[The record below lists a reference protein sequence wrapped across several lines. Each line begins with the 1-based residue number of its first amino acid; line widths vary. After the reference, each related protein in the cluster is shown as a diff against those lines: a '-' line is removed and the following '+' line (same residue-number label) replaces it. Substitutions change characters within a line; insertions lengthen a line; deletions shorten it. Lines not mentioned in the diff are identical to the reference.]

1 MMVRFGRQR
10 PLRSTRLT
18 PFSLMAI
25 GVSLLIAGASTA
37 LARALSYD
45 AWGWLLW
52 GQEMLGGR
60 RFTTDGYPTWKPLTG
75 LIAALITPLGDA
87 APFLWLVIARAGALM
102 ALFLA
107 YRLASRLAGPAA
119 GVLAALALLIVPE
132 WLFQSGV
139 GGSEPLLTAL
149 LLGAVARHVDRHDL
163 QGFGLV
169 MLASLLRPESWPL
182 LLGSAVVAWQW
193 SPRSRAVIAASL
205 AAIPAIWFGGEYL
218 GSGDPFRGGQLAKT
232 TQEAVRLR
240 RMWALPGVGVL
251 HIGWQLIP
259 LPLLL
264 CVPAALVRALRRY
277 DPIVLAL
284 GLGALIWI
292 AEVAVLA
299 QLGYAGVTRFLF
311 PAAAGLAVVG
321 SAGLVHLLTSPRV
334 TPAARIALIA
344 VAVALAL
351 PSAPHVLQLGRA
363 ARDVHDRAGLDNA
376 VSVIVGRVGRHA
388 FLAGRHVVAQG
399 ETITPLA
406 WRLDAPAETL
416 KHPHFP
422 GLALADARQPWSV
435 FRRAL
440 RRGGRRFTTRTVA
453 SEWPLRLISV
463 ELRHVPRRR
472 RLTPRSGARPNRPG
486 RTAAVQRAGDG
497 RRVRVRPDPPAHPRG
512 HEGRQSQR
520 SAPRQ
525 PKLNPRQEA
534 HLVELHRAGEHSTAE
549 LGDLFLRHPI
559 HRPSRHQTR

>member
-1 MMVRFGRQR
+1 MVVG
-10 PLRSTRLT
+10 
-18 PFSLMAI
+18 
-25 GVSLLIAGASTA
+25 GASTV

-52 GQEMLGGR
+52 GQEIVGGR

-75 LIAALITPLGDA
+75 LIAAVITPLGDA

-107 YRLASRLAGPAA
+107 YRLASRLAGPTA

-149 LLGAVARHVDRHDL
+149 LLGAVVRHADRHDL
-163 QGFGLV
+163 QGFALV

-182 LLGSAVVAWQW
+182 MLASAVLAWRR
-193 SPRSRAVIAASL
+193 SPRSRPVIAASL
-205 AAIPAIWFGGEYL
+205 AAIPVLWFGGEYL

-240 RMWALPGVGVL
+240 RIWALPGVGVL
-251 HIGWQLIP
+251 DIGWRVVP

-264 CVPAALVRALRRY
+264 CAPVAFVHVFRRW
-277 DPIVLAL
+277 DAIVLSL
-284 GLGALIWI
+284 GLGAFIWI

-321 SAGLVHLLTSPRV
+321 AVGLVHLLRSPRV
-334 TPAARIALIA
+334 APAARVALIVA
-344 VAVALAL
+344 AVALAL
-351 PSAPHVLQLGRA
+351 PSAPHALALGRA
-363 ARDVHDRAGLDNA
+363 AQRVHDRARLDHA
-376 VSVIVGRVGRHA
+376 VSVIVGRVGRGT

-406 WRLDAPAETL
+406 WRLDAPAESL
-416 KHPHFP
+416 KHPRLP

-440 RRGGRRFTTRTVA
+440 SRGGARFTTRTVA
-453 SEWPLRLISV
+453 SEWSLRLISV
-463 ELRHVPRRR
+463 ELRPRDLQPLRGISSTACGR
-472 RLTPRSGARPNRPG
+472 AARC
-486 RTAAVQRAGDG
+486 T
-497 RRVRVRPDPPAHPRG
+497 
-512 HEGRQSQR
+512 R
-520 SAPRQ
+520 SAR
-525 PKLNPRQEA
+525 R
-534 HLVELHRAGEHSTAE
+534 
-549 LGDLFLRHPI
+549 
-559 HRPSRHQTR
+559 